1 MWPQEDWEVTK
12 EQARNTEI
20 QRLDYQPNAPCRL
33 DLEII
38 PVSDLKR
45 RRRNKQSVNT
55 HRYRFHSLVYV
66 TDGQCTQWV
75 DFKAIGCE
83 PGSLLVVRPGQAHSF
98 GEDENWDGWIIL
110 FRPEF
115 LLPALTPTRDVRLVF
130 DVERLPRHLNL
141 RSEDQRCLVNSISQ
155 MREDAQ
161 IAAPSEDVHALLR
174 YQLHTFLIRIN
185 ILRGQEQGEKMLNSP
200 ELNRF
205 KRFEQLVDQQFAQ
218 SHQVAE
224 YARQL
229 GYTEKSLTRATLS
242 VMDMTA
248 KSFITTRINLE
259 AKRLLA
265 HTDLPINAI
274 AGKLGFEEATNF
286 VKFFKR
292 EVHCTPTEFRR
303 RHAIDG
309 PRS

>member
-1 MWPQEDWEVTK
+1 
-12 EQARNTEI
+12 
-20 QRLDYQPNAPCRL
+20 
-33 DLEII
+33 
-38 PVSDLKR
+38 
-45 RRRNKQSVNT
+45 
-55 HRYRFHSLVYV
+55 
-66 TDGQCTQWV
+66 
-75 DFKAIGCE
+75 
-83 PGSLLVVRPGQAHSF
+83 
-98 GEDENWDGWIIL
+98 
-110 FRPEF
+110 
-115 LLPALTPTRDVRLVF
+115 
-130 DVERLPRHLNL
+130 
-141 RSEDQRCLVNSISQ
+141 
-155 MREDAQ
+155 
-161 IAAPSEDVHALLR
+161 
-174 YQLHTFLIRIN
+174 
-185 ILRGQEQGEKMLNSP
+185 MLNSP

-274 AGKLGFEEATNF
+274 AVKLGFEEATNF

-292 EVHCTPTEFRR
+292 EVRCTPTEFRR